1 MGIVRKTKSVV
12 TVLDLFEKS
21 DDALSVVGLVERL
34 KEEMNKTTVYRIL
47 ERLEDEA
54 ILHSFAGKDGLTW
67 YAKCNGCSSSNHLDS
82 HPHFQCRECGKSE
95 CLSIDVQLPVI
106 SNHKIDSAELLLLG
120 QCADCM

>member
-1 MGIVRKTKSVV
+1 MGIIRKTKSVV